1 MCWAP
6 KFSQSWNRHKV
17 SEIFD
22 DDETSAS
29 TRPDGINDN
38 EQPDDLE
45 SIPHQ
50 RIMRLQIQDL
60 CGKGDDD
67 QALDGDLDQI
77 LNPAR
82 KEYEAKVQ

>member
-1 MCWAP
+1 
-6 KFSQSWNRHKV
+6 
-17 SEIFD
+17 
-22 DDETSAS
+22 
-29 TRPDGINDN
+29 
-38 EQPDDLE
+38 
-45 SIPHQ
+45 
-50 RIMRLQIQDL
+50 MRLQIQDL